1 MDQMACI
8 DTSSDGRIRLVN
20 QSKIISVFLIVV
32 VGTFVLFDVE
42 FVFDITG
49 SSQSQ
54 IEDPDVEVAYE
65 NCYAYKDDEIHAT
78 AFGTIDNP
86 DVQKE
91 FITSNR
97 ARAAAECRNLH
108 PAVMI
113 TVEEPGRF
121 NLVDLTPRF
130 W

>member
-1 MDQMACI
+1 MTRLKI
-8 DTSSDGRIRLVN
+8 TSAFFL
-20 QSKIISVFLIVV
+20 LIVGIFILYEV
-32 VGTFVLFDVE
+32 DFI
-42 FVFDITG
+42 FDIAG
-49 SSQSQ
+49 ASQTQ
-54 IEDPDVEVAYE
+54 VADPAIEAAYE
-65 NCYAYKDDEIHAT
+65 QCYAEKDDEIHAT

-97 ARAAAECRNLH
+97 AQAATECRTLH
-108 PAVMI
+108 PESII
-113 TVEEPGRF
+113 TIEDPGRF